1 MTLEK
6 RQVSVGVPASSG
18 ENRRRK
24 VNSSLIRWGTATLVA
39 LAMAGCGGG
48 DSSGAPPPGTS
59 VAAALAAAAAVPAND
74 TAINSSASFTVVQDA
89 GVPAVTVNS
98 PPKVNF
104 AVFSDGKVKS
114 DLAIAN
120 VSFAHCQAG
129 SRHRWQP
136 GPVGEL
142 RLPDRINRQGAQQ
155 RRIRRSRCSSSGHRG
170 AGNDRRQDDRGRV
183 DGGGAFRAAGLQ
195 PGRLLHLLFR
205 DRHQESSLESA

>member
-1 MTLEK
+1 
-6 RQVSVGVPASSG
+6 
-18 ENRRRK
+18 

-98 PPKVNF
+98 PPKINF

-120 VSFAHCQAG
+120 VSFALAKLI
-129 SRHRWQP
+129 P
-136 GPVGEL
+136 GNGGN
-142 RLPDRINRQGAQQ
+142 PDQWVNYVYRTESTAKARSLGALAVPLYTA
-155 RRIRRSRCSSSGHRG
+155 RT
-170 AGNDRRQDDRGRV
+170 
-183 DGGGAFRAAGLQ
+183 
-195 PGRLLHLLFR
+195 
-205 DRHQESSLESA
+205 ESAS